1 MLCFTLG
8 ELANWCRA
16 ELANVDTGAHVKC
29 VSTDTRSMRSG
40 CVFFALKGER
50 HDGHD
55 FVLEA
60 FDRGAIA
67 VVVRKDWLLR
77 NPGTPALVVEDT
89 LKALGD
95 AAAGYRLLFGGPVV
109 CITGSSGKTTT
120 KEMTELAVSSLG
132 PVAKSEANYNNEV
145 GVPLSI
151 FKIGREHKAAVLELA
166 MRGRGQIRYLAK
178 IARPDVGVI
187 VSIGDAH
194 LGLLGSR
201 LAIAEAKAELLDELP
216 EFGTAVLPR
225 DSEWYSLLTQRCACR
240 RLSFG
245 FHPEAD
251 FRVAGYEAGESWS
264 RFSICFRGDEA
275 EVELAAPGE
284 HLAVDAAAAVAA
296 AVALGVPLRTAADAL
311 SGFQPLDMRGA
322 RLAANGFT
330 VINDAYNAN
339 PDSVAAA
346 LKSLAYCGGRKVAL
360 LGDMLELGDASVE
373 LHRKVGAL
381 AAKIGIDLLVTV
393 GNLGAEIGRG
403 ALDAGMPP
411 GSVLQ
416 FTAPLDAA
424 KALRELLRPGDVV
437 LVKASRG
444 ARLEQAV
451 EVLVAGNAEEQHC
464 LR

>member
-16 ELANVDTGAHVKC
+16 ELVNASAEARVEG
-29 VSTDTRSMRSG
+29 VSTDTRSMRPG
-40 CVFFALKGER
+40 CVFFALRGER

-55 FVLEA
+55 FVPEA
-60 FDRGAIA
+60 LGRGAVA
-67 VVVRKDWLLR
+67 AVVRKDWLLK
-77 NPGTPALVVEDT
+77 NPGVPALAVGDT
-89 LKALGD
+89 LEALGD
-95 AAAGYRLLFGGPVV
+95 AAAGYRRLFAGAVV

-120 KEMTELAVSSLG
+120 KEMTELALSSLG
-132 PVAKSEANYNNEV
+132 PVAKSEANYNNEI

-151 FKIGREHKAAVLELA
+151 FKIGGEHKAAVLELA
-166 MRGRGQIRYLAK
+166 MRGQGQIRYLAR
-178 IARPDVGVI
+178 IARPNVGVI

-201 LAIAEAKAELLDELP
+201 RAIAEAKAELLEELP
-216 EFGTAVLPR
+216 ESGTAVLPR
-225 DSEWYSLLTQRCACR
+225 DSEWYPLLTQRCACR
-240 RLSFG
+240 WLSFG

-251 FRVAGYEAGESWS
+251 VRVVGYSASEGGS
-264 RFSICFRGDEA
+264 RFSIRFEGDEA
-275 EVELAAPGE
+275 GVELAAPGE

-296 AVALGVPLRTAADAL
+296 AVALGVPLSAAASAL
-311 SGFQPLDMRGA
+311 SGFKPPDMRGV

-346 LKSLAYCGGRKVAL
+346 LKSLACYSGRKVAL
-360 LGDMLELGDASVE
+360 LGDMLELGDASAE

-381 AAKIGIDLLVTV
+381 AAELGIDLLVTV
-393 GNLGAEIGRG
+393 GSLGAEIGRG
-403 ALDAGMPP
+403 ALDAGMP
-411 GSVLQ
+411 SEAVLQ
-416 FTAPLDAA
+416 FATPLDAA
-424 KALRELLRPGDVV
+424 EALRELLRPGDVV

-451 EVLVAGNAEEQHC
+451 EVLVSGSFAEAN
-464 LR
+464 RN